1 MPFPRLHTLM
11 CALVLACAPLLALS
25 AAPSPPIS
33 NAAAASPTLSL
44 SVDATDLDHR
54 LLKVRESLSVDQP
67 GPLRLLFPRWL
78 PGTHGPYG
86 PIERL
91 AGLLVRAGDRELM
104 WRRDPADPFAF
115 IVDVPEGAK
124 RLDLSFQYIAP
135 LSHDGGHVSITPA
148 IVGVQW
154 ETVVLYPA
162 GRPAHEIVVQA
173 SLKLPA
179 GWQAA
184 TALRPSGS
192 EATVYAPVTLET
204 LIDSPVFAGRH
215 LRRIALDAPGHAQ
228 PVMLNIV
235 ADEAKQLEAKPAQ
248 IDAHRALVRQA
259 DLLFGMRPY
268 RHYDFLFSLSE
279 SFGGI
284 GLEHMESSENG
295 VRPNYFS
302 SDWVESMRN
311 RDLLAHEYVHTWNGK
326 FRRPAELAT
335 PDYNSVPM
343 RASLLWLYEGQTQF
357 WGRVLAARSR
367 LATIEQTRDSIASL
381 AASYDHRSGRAWR
394 SLQDT
399 TYEATMA
406 TERGSREWPDWQRTA
421 DYYDEG
427 TLIWLEAD
435 MLIRDKSGGKRSLD
449 DFARAFFGAAPVP
462 RGALGEPRPSTY
474 VFEDIVRA
482 LDAVQPH
489 DWAGFLRDHLDNH
502 RNGAPLEGLAR
513 SGWRLVYGDEPN
525 SFDKH
530 DDGWRASKDEDFAYS
545 LGITAFE
552 GRLKRVWWNSPA
564 FKAGLAPGAKI
575 LAVNGRDWS
584 AERLAEAITANKEG
598 KAPIELIVQDGERWR
613 TLQIDYR
620 GGLRYP
626 KLERVPGTVDR
637 LSALLAARVR

>member
-1 MPFPRLHTLM
+1 MPFQRLRTLL
-11 CALVLACAPLLALS
+11 CALASFATAAPLIAL
-25 AAPSPPIS
+25 AAPTPAPT
-33 NAAAASPTLSL
+33 PTLSL

-54 LLKVRESLSVDQP
+54 ILHVRESIAVEQA
-67 GPLRLLFPRWL
+67 GPLRLLFARWL

-91 AGLLVRAGDRELM
+91 AGLQVRAGDRELM
-104 WRRDPADPFAF
+104 WRRDPGDPFAF
-115 IVDVPEGAK
+115 VVDVPESAR
-124 RLDLSFQYIAP
+124 RLELAFQYIAP
-135 LSHDGGHVSITPA
+135 LSHDGGHVSITPS
-148 IVGVQW
+148 IVNVQW

-162 GRPAHEIVVQA
+162 GRAAHEIVVQA
-173 SLKLPA
+173 NLKLPA

-192 EATVYAPVTLET
+192 EPTEFAPVTLET
-204 LIDSPVFAGRH
+204 LVDSPVFAGRH
-215 LRRIALDAPGHAQ
+215 MRRIALDAPGHAQ

-248 IDAHRALVRQA
+248 IEAHRALVRQA

-268 RHYDFLFSLSE
+268 RHYDFLLALSE

-284 GLEHMESSENG
+284 GLEHLESSENG
-295 VRPNYFS
+295 SWPTYFS
-302 SDWVESMRN
+302 SDWSESMRN
-311 RDLLAHEYVHTWNGK
+311 RDLLPHEYAHAWNGK

-335 PDYNSVPM
+335 PDFNSVPM

-357 WGRVLAARSR
+357 WGRVLAARSK
-367 LATIEQTRDSIASL
+367 LATVEQTRDSIASI
-381 AASYDHRSGRAWR
+381 AASYDHRAGRAWR

-399 TYEATMA
+399 TYEATMTA
-406 TERGSREWPDWQRTA
+406 ERVPREWPDWQRTA

-435 MLIRDKSGGKRSLD
+435 MLIRDKSAGKRSLD
-449 DFARAFFGAAPVP
+449 DFARAFFGNQAVP

-474 VFEDIVRA
+474 TFEDIVRA
-482 LDAVQPH
+482 LNEVQPH
-489 DWAGFLRDHLDNH
+489 DWAGFLRNHLDNH
-502 RNGAPLEGLAR
+502 RRGAPLEGLAR
-513 SGWRLVYGDEPN
+513 SGWRLAYGEEPN

-530 DDGWRASKDEDFAYS
+530 DDGWSADTDEDFSYS
-545 LGITAFE
+545 LGIVAS
-552 GRLKRVWWNSPA
+552 GGKLRRVMWNSPA

-584 AERLAEAITANKEG
+584 AERLAEAITANKGG
-598 KAPIELIVQDGERWR
+598 KAPIELVVQDGDRWR
-613 TLQIDYR
+613 TLRIDYR
-620 GGLRYP
+620 EGLRYP

-637 LSALLAARVR
+637 LSALLAARAR